1 MMNETEQRYTDA
13 LRCELEKY
21 KKEAEELEY
30 QYNRL
35 RSENGRLK
43 ECVVR
48 MCMERYGVLNE

>member
-21 KKEAEELEY
+21 KKEAEEFEY

-35 RSENGRLK
+35 RSENEMLK

-48 MCMERYGVLNE
+48 MCMGRYGVLNE